1 MVSASIISSQ
11 KISSSS
17 TDARRRYVRTS
28 ILPASAFDEVEKSGV
43 AFATQEDGGRLLL
56 RLMADSS
63 ISGRQMFL
71 SPRKW
76 AANGYMDLDLDDFE
90 DSSLYAEIQI
100 DQMKGAPVEEG
111 LFLQGRW

>member
-1 MVSASIISSQ
+1 
-11 KISSSS
+11 
-17 TDARRRYVRTS
+17 
-28 ILPASAFDEVEKSGV
+28 LPAGAFDEVEKSGV

-56 RLMADSS
+56 RLMADLS
-63 ISGRQMFL
+63 INGRQIFL

-90 DSSLYAEIQI
+90 DSSLYAEIQT